1 MSTQTTTADGLNSSG
16 AAPAALDRV
25 EAREDRIQRLSTGV
39 LLGVVGLLLLWATF
53 GTDGASKIALSDAF
67 DAVQL
72 PTIVLP
78 GAVTV
83 AICTVLVL
91 LAAAGYLS
99 GKLHK
104 QAATIAGVVGA
115 LAVLLGLIAWAAA
128 GSSAVFTMTN
138 QLQGTL
144 AVATPL
150 VFGALCGALSERAGV
165 VNIAIEGQFL
175 TAAFAGAITGSLTK
189 SLVAALIA
197 AILAGMAMGALLAL
211 FTLKY
216 FVDHVVLGVVI
227 NLLAAGLTG
236 FLFHQLVSEDTATY
250 NAVPI
255 MKRIAI
261 PGLSKIPFLGPI
273 LFNQTAL
280 AYLAIL
286 MVPTVWFLLFKTK
299 WGLRVR
305 AVGEH
310 PHAADT
316 VGINV
321 VATKFAAVVL
331 GGAMAGFGGAYF
343 TIGSTGAFRPD
354 MTVGN
359 GFIALAALIM
369 GRWHPVYAALMA
381 LFFGFVTQLG
391 QTLNPL
397 GSPINSQFLL
407 MLPYVAT
414 IIAVAG
420 LVGRV
425 RAPAADGEHFR
436 KG

>member
-1 MSTQTTTADGLNSSG
+1 MSTQVTVKNSG
-16 AAPAALDRV
+16 TPGTPPAALHQV
-25 EAREDRIQRLSTGV
+25 EARENRIQRLSTGA
-39 LLGVVGLLLLWATF
+39 LLTVIGLLLVWGLFKTS
-53 GTDGASKIALSDAF
+53 GDASIALSDAF

-72 PTIVLP
+72 PTIILP
-78 GAVTV
+78 GSITV
-83 AICTVLVL
+83 AVCAFAV
-91 LAAAGYLS
+91 LAAAAAFLS
-99 GKLHK
+99 GKLTK
-104 QAATIAGVVGA
+104 RITNIAGAVGA
-115 LAVLLGLIAWAAA
+115 VALLIGLITWAAA

-211 FTLKY
+211 FALKY

-236 FLFHQLVSEDTATY
+236 FLYHQLVKEDTATY

-255 MKRIAI
+255 MQRLSI
-261 PGLSKIPFLGPI
+261 PGLSKVPFVGPI
-273 LFNQTAL
+273 LFDQTAL
-280 AYLAIL
+280 AYMAIL
-286 MVPTVWFLLFKTK
+286 MVPFVWFLLFKTK

-369 GRWHPVYAALMA
+369 GRWHPVWAALMA

-397 GSPINSQFLL
+397 GSPIDSQFLL

-414 IIAVAG
+414 IVAVAG

-425 RAPAADGEHFR
+425 RAPAADGDHFR
-436 KG
+436 KE

>member
-1 MSTQTTTADGLNSSG
+1 MSADVETITK
-16 AAPAALDRV
+16 PAELGHV
-25 EAREDRIQRLSTGV
+25 EAREDRIQRLSTGGLFAIIGIALV
-39 LLGVVGLLLLWATF
+39 LAAFNAEGEAR
-53 GTDGASKIALSDAF
+53 IALSDAF

-72 PTIVLP
+72 PTIGLP

-83 AICTVLVL
+83 AICAVLV
-91 LAAAGYLS
+91 LAAAGAFLS
-99 GKLHK
+99 GRMRGS
-104 QAATIAGVVGA
+104 TIAWVGA
-115 LAVLLGLIAWAAA
+115 VAGLALAFGFIVWAAS
-128 GSSAVFTMTN
+128 GSSLPFTLTN
-138 QLQGTL
+138 QLRGTL

-150 VFGALCGALSERAGV
+150 VLGALCGVFSERAGV
-165 VNIAIEGQFL
+165 VNVAIEGQFL
-175 TAAFAGAITGSLTK
+175 TAAFAAAIVGSLTK
-189 SLVAALIA
+189 SLTAAVFA
-197 AILAGMAMGALLAL
+197 AVLAGVAMAALLAV
-211 FTLKY
+211 FALKY
-216 FVDHVVLGVVI
+216 LVDHVILGVVI

-236 FLFHQLVSEDTATY
+236 FLFHQLVSSDTATY

-255 MKRIAI
+255 MPRIPI
-261 PGLSKIPFLGPI
+261 PLLEDIPFIGPI

-286 MVPTVWFLLFKTK
+286 MVPVAWWLVFKTR

-321 VATKFAAVVL
+321 VRTKFSSLLV
-331 GGAMAGFGGAYF
+331 GGVMAGLGGAYF

-354 MTVGN
+354 LTVGN

-369 GRWHPVYAALMA
+369 GRWHPVWAAVMA

-397 GSPINSQFLL
+397 GSPIDSSFLL

-425 RAPAADGEHFR
+425 RAPAADGQHFV
-436 KG
+436 KA

>member
-1 MSTQTTTADGLNSSG
+1 MSTQV
-16 AAPAALDRV
+16 APRTDVAALEQV
-25 EAREDRIQRLSTGV
+25 EAREDRIQRISTGV
-39 LLGVVGLLLLWATF
+39 LLAVVGLLLVWAF
-53 GTDGASKIALSDAF
+53 VGTSGESRIALSDAF

-72 PTIVLP
+72 PTIALP
-78 GAVTV
+78 AAPTV
-83 AICTVLVL
+83 AVCAVLAL

-99 GKLHK
+99 GKLSRRY
-104 QAATIAGVVGA
+104 ANIAGAVGGVA
-115 LAVLLGLIAWAAA
+115 FLLGLIVWAAA
-128 GSSAVFTMTN
+128 GSSAVFTLTN

-175 TAAFAGAITGSLTK
+175 TAAFAGAITGSLTQN
-189 SLVAALIA
+189 LLAALIA
-197 AILAGMAMGALLAL
+197 AILAGVAMGALLGL
-211 FTLKY
+211 FALKY

-255 MKRIAI
+255 MQRIAI
-261 PGLSKIPFLGPI
+261 PGLSEIPFLGPI

-286 MVPTVWFLLFKTK
+286 MVPFVWFLLFKTK

-321 VATKFAAVVL
+321 VATKFGAVVL

-354 MTVGN
+354 LTVGN

-397 GSPINSQFLL
+397 GSPIDSQFLL

-425 RAPAADGEHFR
+425 RAPAADGQHFR
-436 KG
+436 KE

>member
-1 MSTQTTTADGLNSSG
+1 MSAEVVTRESLASVE
-16 AAPAALDRV
+16 PPEDRV
-25 EAREDRIQRLSTGV
+25 QRLSTGGLLALIGV
-39 LLGVVGLLLLWATF
+39 LLAWGMLGTEGVAR
-53 GTDGASKIALSDAF
+53 IALSDAF

-72 PTIVLP
+72 PEVALP

-83 AICTVLVL
+83 ALCALVAL
-91 LAAAGYLS
+91 VAAFSFLANRWPGRTRRILGAV
-99 GKLHK
+99 
-104 QAATIAGVVGA
+104 AGV
-115 LAVLLGLIAWAAA
+115 AVLLGFIVWVAA
-128 GSSAVFTMTN
+128 GSALPFTLTN
-138 QLQGTL
+138 QLRGTL

-150 VFGALCGALSERAGV
+150 VLGALCGVFSERAGV

-175 TAAFAGAITGSLTK
+175 TAAFAAAITGSLTK
-189 SLVAALIA
+189 SLTAALFA
-197 AILAGMAMGALLAL
+197 GVLAGVLMAAVLAV
-211 FTLKY
+211 FALKY
-216 FVDHVVLGVVI
+216 LMDHVILGVVI
-227 NLLAAGLTG
+227 NLLASGLTG
-236 FLFHQLVSEDTATY
+236 FLFKQLVQSDTARF

-255 MKRIAI
+255 MPKIPI
-261 PGLSKIPFLGPI
+261 PGLSQIPFLGPI
-273 LFNQTAL
+273 LFDQTAL
-280 AYLAIL
+280 AYIGFVT
-286 MVPTVWFLLFKTK
+286 VPVAWFLLFRTK

-321 VATKFAAVVL
+321 ISTKFSSVL
-331 GGAMAGFGGAYF
+331 VGGVLAGLGGAYF
-343 TIGSTGAFRPD
+343 TIGSTGGFRPD

-397 GSPINSQFLL
+397 GSPINSQILL

-414 IIAVAG
+414 IVAVAG

-425 RAPAADGEHFR
+425 RAPAADGQPFI
-436 KG
+436 KS

>member
-1 MSTQTTTADGLNSSG
+1 MSTTVSNVTSG
-16 AAPAALDRV
+16 AAGRSESPLHQI
-25 EAREDRIQRLSTGV
+25 EAPEDRIQRLSTGTLLAVIGV
-39 LLGVVGLLLLWATF
+39 LLVWATF
-53 GTDGASKIALSDAF
+53 NTNGDAMIALSDAF

-78 GAVTV
+78 GTATV
-83 AICTVLVL
+83 AACAVIVL
-91 LAAAGYLS
+91 LASVGYLS
-99 GKLHK
+99 GRLTKK
-104 QAATIAGVVGA
+104 AATWAGVVGGLA
-115 LAVLLGLIAWAAA
+115 LLVGFITWAAA

-175 TAAFAGAITGSLTK
+175 TAAFAGAIIGSLTQ
-189 SLVAALIA
+189 SLVAALIG

-236 FLFHQLVSEDTATY
+236 FLFHQLVSEDTAKY

-255 MKRIAI
+255 MQRLAI
-261 PGLSKIPFLGPI
+261 PGLSEIPFLGPI

-286 MVPTVWFLLFKTK
+286 MVPSVWFLLFKTK

-321 VATKFAAVVL
+321 VGTKFASVVL
-331 GGAMAGFGGAYF
+331 GGAMAGLGGAYF

-369 GRWHPVYAALMA
+369 GRWHPVWAALMA

-397 GSPINSQFLL
+397 GSPIDSQFLL

-425 RAPAADGEHFR
+425 RAPAADGQHFV
-436 KG
+436 KE

>member
-1 MSTQTTTADGLNSSG
+1 MSTQTTTSTPAEARPGL
-16 AAPAALDRV
+16 RTV
-25 EAREDRIQRLSTGV
+25 EAREDKIQRVSTGV
-39 LLGVVGLLLLWATF
+39 LLGIIGILLVWAAF
-53 GTDGASKIALSDAF
+53 SSSGQANIALSDAF

-72 PTIVLP
+72 PTIALP
-78 GAVTV
+78 GTLTV
-83 AICTVLVL
+83 AACAMIVL

-99 GKLHK
+99 GKLGRRNS
-104 QAATIAGVVGA
+104 AIAGTLGA
-115 LAVLLGLIAWAAA
+115 AALLLGFITWAAA
-128 GSSAVFTMTN
+128 GSPAVFTMTN

-175 TAAFAGAITGSLTK
+175 TAAFAGAIVGSLTK
-189 SLVAALIA
+189 SLWVALIA
-197 AILAGMAMGALLAL
+197 AILAGVAMGALLAL

-216 FVDHVVLGVVI
+216 FVDHVILGVVI

-236 FLFHQLVSEDTATY
+236 FLFHQLVSADPGKY

-255 MKRIAI
+255 MQRLPI
-261 PGLSKIPFLGPI
+261 PFLEKIPFLGPI
-273 LFNQTAL
+273 LFNQTPL

-286 MVPTVWFLLFKTK
+286 MVPFVWFLLFKTK

-321 VATKFAAVVL
+321 VATKFSSVVL
-331 GGAMAGFGGAYF
+331 GGAMAGLGGAYF

-369 GRWHPVYAALMA
+369 GRWHPVWAAIMA

-397 GSPINSQFLL
+397 GSPIDSQFLL
-407 MLPYVAT
+407 MLPYIAT

-425 RAPAADGEHFR
+425 RAPAADGEHFV
-436 KG
+436 KE

>member
-1 MSTQTTTADGLNSSG
+1 MTTNTPTLDTGHGATAMGDL
-16 AAPAALDRV
+16 RKV
-25 EAREDRIQRLSTGV
+25 EAREDKIQRVSTGV
-39 LLGVVGLLLLWATF
+39 LLGVVGVLLAW
-53 GTDGASKIALSDAF
+53 GALSTAGDAKIALSDAF

-72 PTIVLP
+72 PTIALP
-78 GAVTV
+78 GMLTVTLCAVV
-83 AICTVLVL
+83 VL

-99 GKLHK
+99 GRLNKRHS
-104 QAATIAGVVGA
+104 AIAGAFGGVA
-115 LAVLLGLIAWAAA
+115 LLLGFITWAAA
-128 GSSAVFTMTN
+128 GSVAVFTMTN

-189 SLVAALIA
+189 SIVAGLIA
-197 AILAGMAMGALLAL
+197 AILAGVAMAALLAL

-216 FVDHVVLGVVI
+216 FVDHVILGVVI

-236 FLFHQLVSEDTATY
+236 FLFHQLVGSDTAKY
-250 NAVPI
+250 NSVPI
-255 MKRIAI
+255 MQRLPI
-261 PGLSKIPFLGPI
+261 PGLEKIPFLGPI
-273 LFNQTAL
+273 LFSQTAL
-280 AYLAIL
+280 AYIAFL
-286 MVPTVWFLLFKTK
+286 MVPFVWFLLFKTK

-321 VATKFAAVVL
+321 VRTKFASVLL
-331 GGAMAGFGGAYF
+331 GGAMAGLGGAYF
-343 TIGSTGAFRPD
+343 TLGSTGSFRPD

-397 GSPINSQFLL
+397 GSPIDSSFLL

-436 KG
+436 KE

>member
-1 MSTQTTTADGLNSSG
+1 MSTQVTTGTNLT
-16 AAPAALDRV
+16 ALDQV
-25 EAREDRIQRLSTGV
+25 EASEDRIQRISTGV
-39 LLGVVGLLLLWATF
+39 LLGVVGLLLVWAFF
-53 GTDGASKIALSDAF
+53 GTEGESRIALSDAF

-72 PTIVLP
+72 PTIALP

-83 AICTVLVL
+83 AVCAVLVL
-91 LAAAGYLS
+91 LASAGYLS
-99 GKLHK
+99 GKLSR
-104 QAATIAGVVGA
+104 QYAAIAGVVGGVA
-115 LAVLLGLIAWAAA
+115 LLLGLITWAAA

-197 AILAGMAMGALLAL
+197 AILAGVAMGGLLAL
-211 FTLKY
+211 FSLKY

-236 FLFHQLVSEDTATY
+236 FLYHQLVSEDTAKY

-255 MKRIAI
+255 MSRIAI
-261 PGLSKIPFLGPI
+261 PGISKIPFLGPI

-286 MVPTVWFLLFKTK
+286 MVPFVWFLLFKTK

-343 TIGSTGAFRPD
+343 TIGSTGSFRPD

-397 GSPINSQFLL
+397 GSPIDSQFLL

-436 KG
+436 KS